1 MHSPPTG
8 ESSAEEVI
16 DSPATVALKVI
27 GLGHQYKEIAV
38 TTDITNNLP
47 QVVADHIAACNAHD
61 AEAWMAT
68 FAPDAM
74 LNDIQREF
82 IGTAAIR
89 GFGEKEIF
97 GVKVTMEVQRAWD
110 RHGDV
115 TVHAKLDGTYDKT
128 GLPDPLILSF
138 YFSLRGDQI
147 TQLIIIHNKTEV

>member
-1 MHSPPTG
+1 M
-8 ESSAEEVI
+8 
-16 DSPATVALKVI
+16 
-27 GLGHQYKEIAV
+27 

-47 QVVADHIAACNAHD
+47 KVVADHIAACNAHD
-61 AEAWMAT
+61 VEAWMAT

-82 IGTAAIR
+82 VGTDAIR
-89 GFGEKEIF
+89 GFGDKEIF
-97 GVKVTMEVQRAWD
+97 GDNVTMEVQRAWD

-115 TVHAKLDGTYDKT
+115 TVHAKVDGTYNKT

-147 TQLIIIHNKTEV
+147 TQLIIVHNKTKV

>member
-1 MHSPPTG
+1 M
-8 ESSAEEVI
+8 
-16 DSPATVALKVI
+16 
-27 GLGHQYKEIAV
+27 

-47 QVVADHIAACNAHD
+47 KVVADHIAACNAHD
-61 AEAWMAT
+61 VETWMAT

-89 GFGEKEIF
+89 GFGEEEIF
-97 GVKVTMEVQRAWD
+97 GDNVTMEVQRASD

-115 TVHAKLDGTYDKT
+115 TVHARLDGTYDKT

-138 YFSLRGDQI
+138 YFSLRGNQI
-147 TQLIIIHNKTEV
+147 TQLIIIHNKTKV